1 MHIVFR
7 TLKESFTLLINPIK
21 GTPKLLLRRLL
32 LAPNIPDL
40 RFTYE
45 SFCARIDAVD
55 PADRKKHALCKNAK
69 YHLIRILSEI
79 NK

>member
-1 MHIVFR
+1 MTYSQIQQEYAKLFDAG
-7 TLKESFTLLINPIK
+7 INS
-21 GTPKLLLRRLL
+21 
-32 LAPNIPDL
+32 APNIRDL
-40 RFTYE
+40 RRTYE

-55 PADRKKHALCKNAK
+55 PENRKKHALSLNAK

>member
-1 MHIVFR
+1 MTYAQIQTEYAKLFA
-7 TLKESFTLLINPIK
+7 KGIN
-21 GTPKLLLRRLL
+21 T
-32 LAPNIPDL
+32 APQIRDL

-55 PADRKKHALCKNAK
+55 EDKRKKHALSLSAK

>member
-1 MHIVFR
+1 MTYSEIQSEYAKLFDAG
-7 TLKESFTLLINPIK
+7 IN
-21 GTPKLLLRRLL
+21 T
-32 LAPNIPDL
+32 APNIPDL
-40 RFTYE
+40 RRTYE

-55 PADRKKHALCKNAK
+55 PKLRNKNTLCKNAK

>member
-1 MHIVFR
+1 MTYTQIQTEYAKLFDAG
-7 TLKESFTLLINPIK
+7 IN
-21 GTPKLLLRRLL
+21 T
-32 LAPNIPDL
+32 APNIPDL

-55 PADRKKHALCKNAK
+55 PEKRKKHALSLNAK
-69 YHLIRILSEI
+69 YHLIRILLEI